1 MGGRRGRK
9 GAEGGTELSESCSG
23 GVTHMC
29 GARDLWGTGSMGHNP
44 HRIYGAQPGS
54 MGHSTTPMGSMGHGI
69 YGAQHDPQGIY
80 GAQHNPHGI
89 YGAQPGS
96 VGHSMTHM

>member
-54 MGHSTTPMGSMGHGI
+54 MGHSMTPMRPMGHSQDLWGT
-69 YGAQHDPQGIY
+69 A
-80 GAQHNPHGI
+80 
-89 YGAQPGS
+89 
-96 VGHSMTHM
+96 